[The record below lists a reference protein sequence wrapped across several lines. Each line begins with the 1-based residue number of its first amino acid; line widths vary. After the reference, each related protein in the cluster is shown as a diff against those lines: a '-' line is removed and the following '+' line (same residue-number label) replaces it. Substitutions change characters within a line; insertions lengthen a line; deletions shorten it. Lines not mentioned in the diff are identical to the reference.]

1 MTQNDEFDFDRP
13 YTQPPMSDD
22 DLDLLPD
29 DTPDD
34 AIGQDAQTEAT
45 PSPTAS
51 ITDLIASESFDALY
65 VPTDDLSRIRRAT
78 EIELAH
84 VAEDLDGRL
93 VWLVLENH
101 EGVWP
106 GKNEEAR
113 AISKAAARA
122 GDEICRKL
130 DTRRRL
136 LESKLSACRGEL
148 EARENSDAQIRM
160 KQKEL
165 ELEISKQDLALRDRF
180 AQLDFQLRAAELVS
194 GSRELSEFERERE
207 AQRRTSFVAQYLKA
221 Q

>member
-1 MTQNDEFDFDRP
+1 MTQNEDFDLGP
-13 YTQPPMSDD
+13 ESSFTSHSLFPAMS
-22 DLDLLPD
+22 D

-34 AIGQDAQTEAT
+34 AIGQDAQTDAT

-65 VPTDDLSRIRRAT
+65 ASTDDLSRIRRAT

-84 VAEDLDGRL
+84 VVEDLEGRL
-93 VWLVLENH
+93 VWIVCQIPDR
-101 EGVWP
+101 VWP

-136 LESKLSACRGEL
+136 LEAKLSACRGEL